1 MAGRFG
7 PITTGGIRIGV
18 LLAAV
23 GLLAAC
29 TSSRVTEPPVD
40 PDVVRADI
48 SKRLP
53 ASAKNREGWAIDI
66 FAAFEALSI
75 KPTPQ
80 NICAAIAVTE
90 QESTFQVNPPVP
102 QLPEIARREIDARAA
117 RYNIPRMVVTAA
129 LNLRSSNGATY
140 TD

>member
-1 MAGRFG
+1 MAGRFRLSTAG
-7 PITTGGIRIGV
+7 SIRIGAV
-18 LLAAV
+18 CAALAF
-23 GLLAAC
+23 LAAC
-29 TSSRVTEPPVD
+29 TSSRVSEPPVD
-40 PDVVRADI
+40 PDVVRAEI

-53 ASAKNREGWAIDI
+53 ASAKNRDGWAIDI

-80 NICAAIAVTE
+80 NICSAIAVTE

>member
-7 PITTGGIRIGV
+7 LSTTGGIRIGV
-18 LLAAV
+18 VLAAV

-29 TSSRVTEPPVD
+29 TSSRVSEPPVD

-53 ASAKNREGWAIDI
+53 VSAQIRDGWAVDI

-75 KPTPQ
+75 KPTAQ

-102 QLPEIARREIDARAA
+102 QLPEIARGEIDARAA
-117 RYNIPRMVVTAA
+117 RYNIPKMVVSAA
-129 LNLRSSNGATY
+129 LGLRS
-140 TD
+140 

>member
-1 MAGRFG
+1 MLQKCRSPSRCDSGRTRASAWKYRRERH
-7 PITTGGIRIGV
+7 P
-18 LLAAV
+18 
-23 GLLAAC
+23 
-29 TSSRVTEPPVD
+29 D

-53 ASAKNREGWAIDI
+53 ESARNRNGWAIDI

-80 NICAAIAVTE
+80 NICAVIAITE

-102 QLPEIARREIDARAA
+102 EIGRASCRE
-117 RYNIPRMVVTAA
+117 
-129 LNLRSSNGATY
+129 
-140 TD
+140 